1 MELGSQSGLLAAIV
15 SVALAVS
22 VILRGRKLLVN
33 TLFVVFCVN
42 LFVHFFASFFH
53 NYSGHLFWFQVDLI
67 GSALLPVSAQLFFAY
82 FLWIEPVF
90 PRPFLRTSYV
100 LSAATVAFLI
110 TPWSSHQTTY
120 ALVTTYVFVSLYLCA
135 FFVLARYREI
145 SSKRDRI
152 RLRYLLVALLSAAT
166 FSLLGMLPFTFSFLE
181 TWGNL
186 VSILFLYFVSESLLS
201 YRLLDLQ
208 ELLGRGLV
216 LTAVAIV
223 LAAVFGVLVLLAG
236 GFPEISLFQTFVASF
251 IILILF
257 EPLRDK
263 LVGSTSRLFFR
274 ERFELRRML
283 ENLRREI
290 ANILDVDL
298 MTKVILDTLYD
309 NPPTS
314 NTSIY
319 LLEEGGASYRLIDYR
334 GVPPPDRLDLAAHRS
349 FFDQIKKTPT
359 VLLRETF
366 ERHLVDQDVISEPTG
381 DIKHA
386 RAVLDTMSLL
396 HTGICIP
403 FIGKNEILGLLNL
416 LDESSTES
424 FSTEE
429 IARMMAVGEQ
439 AAINIENSKMFEKM
453 RERDRLA
460 VLGEMS
466 AGLAHEI
473 RNPLGAIKGAA
484 QYLDPASVGED
495 AAEFLKII
503 IEETDRL
510 NQVVNQFLDYARP
523 YQIHRLPTDVNE
535 VITHCL
541 RLVQAG
547 LEGKQ
552 IQCVTELP
560 ADLPR
565 VESNSQLLTQVFLNL
580 MSNAV
585 DAMPDGGQLF
595 VRTSYRLSSP
605 LLRLTGASERIGHVE
620 IEIKDTGRGIP
631 PESMQH
637 IFVPFFTTKE
647 RGTGLGLAISQRIV
661 EHHGGEIFVRSSLGK
676 GSTFTVI
683 LPCAAETAKAPSTSL
698 KNTQPATKGPTEQ
711 PDLLFPGRHARE

>member
-1 MELGSQSGLLAAIV
+1 MDLGVQSGLLAAIV
-15 SVALAVS
+15 SVAVAVS

-33 TLFVVFCVN
+33 TLFVVFCAN
-42 LFVHFFASFFH
+42 LFVHFFATFFH
-53 NYSGHLFWFQVDLI
+53 HYSGHSFWVEVDLI
-67 GSALLPVSAQLFFAY
+67 GSAFLPVSAQLFFAY
-82 FLWIEPVF
+82 FLWLEPVL

-100 LSAATVAFLI
+100 LTVAMVAFLI
-110 TPWSSHQTTY
+110 TPWSHYTVSY
-120 ALVTTYVFVSLYLCA
+120 VLVTVYVFVSLYLCA
-135 FFVLARYREI
+135 FFVFARYREI

-152 RLRYLLVALLSAAT
+152 SLRYLLVALLSAAT
-166 FSLLGMLPFTFSFLE
+166 FSLLAILPFTFDFLQ
-181 TWGNL
+181 TWGNFI
-186 VSILFLYFVSESLLS
+186 SILFLYFVSESLLS

-223 LAAVFGVLVLLAG
+223 LAAVFGILVLFAG
-236 GFPEISLFQTFVASF
+236 GFPEVSLFQTFVASF

-274 ERFELRRML
+274 ERLELRRVL
-283 ENLRREI
+283 EKVRREI
-290 ANILDVDL
+290 ANILDVDR
-298 MTKVILDTLYD
+298 MATVILDTLYD
-309 NPPTS
+309 NPPTA
-314 NTSIY
+314 NTSLY
-319 LLEEGGASYRLIDYR
+319 LLEEGGASYRLIGHR
-334 GVPPPDRLDLAAHRS
+334 GVPPPDRIDVAAHRP

-386 RAVLDTMSLL
+386 RAVLETMSTL

-403 FIGKNEILGLLNL
+403 FIGKSEVLGLLNL

-429 IARMMAVGEQ
+429 IARMMAIGEQ
-439 AAINIENSKMFEKM
+439 AGINIENSMMVEKI

-484 QYLDPASVGED
+484 QYLDPTSVGED

-523 YQIHRLPTDVNE
+523 YQIQRMPTDVNE
-535 VITHCL
+535 VVTHCL
-541 RLVQAG
+541 RVVQAG
-547 LEGKQ
+547 LEGKR
-552 IQCVTELP
+552 IQCKTELQ
-560 ADLPR
+560 ADLPS
-565 VESNSQLLTQVFLNL
+565 VGSNSQLLTQVFLNL
-580 MSNAV
+580 MTNAV
-585 DAMPDGGQLF
+585 DAMPDGGTLT
-595 VRTSYRLSSP
+595 VRTNYRLSSP
-605 LLRLTGASERIGHVE
+605 VLRLRGAAERIGRIE
-620 IEIKDTGRGIP
+620 IEIHDTGRGIP
-631 PESMQH
+631 PESLQH

-661 EHHGGEIFVRSSLGK
+661 EQHGGEILVRSLFGD
-676 GSTFTVI
+676 GSTFTVL
-683 LPCAAETAKAPSTSL
+683 LPCATESGKAPSASA
-698 KNTQPATKGPTEQ
+698 NNAQPTAEQ
-711 PDLLFPGRHARE
+711 LSEPPDLLFPGQHVRE

>member
-1 MELGSQSGLLAAIV
+1 MDLGVQSGLLGAIV
-15 SVALAVS
+15 SVAVAVS
-22 VILRGRKLLVN
+22 VILRGRKALVN
-33 TLFVVFCVN
+33 TLFVVFCAN
-42 LFVHFFASFFH
+42 LFVHFFATFFH
-53 NYSGHLFWFQVDLI
+53 HYSGRSFSVEVNLI
-67 GSALLPVSAQLFFAY
+67 GSAFLPVTTQLFFAY
-82 FLWIEPVF
+82 FLWLEPIF

-100 LSAATVAFLI
+100 LTVATVAFLI
-110 TPWSSHQTTY
+110 TPWSHYTVSY
-120 ALVTTYVFVSLYLCA
+120 VLVTAYVFVSLYLCA
-135 FFVLARYREI
+135 FFVIARYREI

-152 RLRYLLVALLSAAT
+152 RLRYLLVALLCAAT
-166 FSLLGMLPFTFSFLE
+166 FSLLGILPIAFDFLE
-181 TWGNL
+181 TWGNV

-223 LAAVFGVLVLLAG
+223 LAAVFGVLVLVAG
-236 GFPEISLFQTFVASF
+236 GFPEVSLFQTFVASF

-274 ERFELRRML
+274 ERLELRRVL
-283 ENLRREI
+283 EKLRREI

-298 MTKVILDTLYD
+298 MATVILDTLYE
-309 NPPTS
+309 NPPTA

-319 LLEEGGASYRLIDYR
+319 LLEEGGASYRLIGHR
-334 GVPPPDRLDLAAHRS
+334 GVPPPDRMDVAAHRS

-366 ERHLVDQDVISEPTG
+366 ERHLIDHDVISEPTG
-381 DIKHA
+381 DTKHA
-386 RAVLDTMSLL
+386 RAVLETMSVL

-403 FIGKNEILGLLNL
+403 FIGKNEVLGLLNL
-416 LDESSTES
+416 LDESSAES

-429 IARMMAVGEQ
+429 IARMMAIGEQ
-439 AAINIENSKMFEKM
+439 AAINIENSKNFEKM

-484 QYLDPASVGED
+484 QYLDPTSVGED

-541 RLVQAG
+541 RVVQAG
-547 LEGKQ
+547 LEGKR
-552 IQCVTELP
+552 IQCASELQ
-560 ADLPR
+560 ADLPQ

-580 MSNAV
+580 MTNAV
-585 DAMPDGGQLF
+585 DAMPDGGTLTVQT
-595 VRTSYRLSSP
+595 RYRLLSP
-605 LLRLTGASERIGHVE
+605 ALRLRGTAERTGR
-620 IEIKDTGRGIP
+620 IEIDIQDTGRGIP
-631 PESMQH
+631 PESLQH

-661 EHHGGEIFVRSSLGK
+661 EQHGGEIQVRSQFGK
-676 GSTFTVI
+676 GSTFTIV
-683 LPCAAETAKAPSTSL
+683 LPCPAESAKSPSASVQ
-698 KNTQPATKGPTEQ
+698 NARPPAEQ
-711 PDLLFPGRHARE
+711 LSEPPDLLFPGQRVRE